1 MAALGHHIL
10 AKDPNA
16 TDIKDR
22 LKKLAE
28 DQRAIAE
35 LWNNKN
41 QELID
46 ARDLQVPR
54 TITKKTLRCFKYL
67 LSKMFIFPKSLI
79 VRERKKLNI

>member
-1 MAALGHHIL
+1 MCDKSVLFIRFDKVAALGHHIL

-16 TDIKDR
+16 QDIKDR
-22 LKKLAE
+22 LKQLAD

-46 ARDLQVPR
+46 ARDLQVHP
-54 TITKKTLRCFKYL
+54 TCNSYL
-67 LSKMFIFPKSLI
+67 HHF
-79 VRERKKLNI
+79 VY

>member
-10 AKDPNA
+10 AKDPNV

-54 TITKKTLRCFKYL
+54 FSDL
-67 LSKMFIFPKSLI
+67 SLI
-79 VRERKKLNI
+79 RS

>member
-54 TITKKTLRCFKYL
+54 FSDL
-67 LSKMFIFPKSLI
+67 LLFRSQRKPYVALI
-79 VRERKKLNI
+79 IYYMKFLSSPNRE